1 MKKTIYLFLAMLLAN
16 ALTAQ
21 AYDVSIGTST
31 YGQVAYLSNFTES
44 DLQGEHLYVPGYVKS
59 GENWYPTIVSS
70 SAINAM
76 STMWYVVV
84 EYGCLGFGS
93 YAVKNCPKLTHV
105 ILPSSVKFLAD
116 NFISNSGHPSN
127 VLTLSLAGETAFS
140 IGQQAFASINNTGL
154 FIETSSRAAAQMW
167 TDIFSDLTLPSGIS
181 ATANF
186 SWNSP
191 AYDYTFNMTNGAS
204 LFFVVT
210 TPPTATQTGESE
222 MVGATSHSSNPQVAI
237 SCAEEDQGQ
246 YVASGL
252 QKVYCTSVA
261 DGAFLDAGITGFY
274 YLFNS
279 NVSGTRIGKKAFHN
293 DASINVVY
301 TNAEVIDNR
310 AFMQLPNLTQI
321 QLPGV
326 TSIGDSAFYCTNKNA
341 SATLKLSG
349 KLKTVGKYAFDG
361 AKVQGE
367 VVLPYG
373 ITSLGKNAF
382 ANCSITRMLIPS
394 SLRTCGTPV
403 LSGNST
409 LSELLINRDFSSSGA
424 FTTIPATCAVRVPV
438 ELLPKFKTANNWI
451 SRADYITGGAYDFRI
466 EHDDTFDRYV
476 TVTSTHQSTEDG
488 ITYAGTAAYVYQLP
502 WDVVW
507 SAFTFTLHDSETDNT
522 YNMGT
527 RYLMTEIGDSCF
539 RRMGLNQGSNLTDM
553 KHLEYIGRY
562 AYYNSMGDV
571 DLTIPSTVLEIGD
584 YAFAGAWQNININA
598 PATSRRY
605 GIECFN
611 GINDHN
617 TGTCFVENRE
627 MANFQNAIN
636 GWDISTERKNTIWSN
651 VTPFFVPD
659 GESVTFSCL
668 KDVTMPEGVKAYYV
682 NAVND
687 TEAFAELISGAI
699 PANSGTLLRGLTAGQ
714 RYTPTTTT
722 GTPSLQGNQMVAN
735 TDAETLVV
743 YGDAYLYNGDGTFNH
758 RWAAATDE
766 VPSGEACLIPS
777 PTPASWHNPL
787 IVRWSDE
794 PQHQLGDVDG
804 DGKVDVTD
812 VNILVNIILGKDSAG
827 NYDGGA
833 DVNGVDGV
841 DVSDVNAVVNI
852 ILGKN

>member
-21 AYDVSIGTST
+21 AYNVSIGTHST

-44 DLQGEHLYVPGYVKS
+44 DLLQGDHLYVPGYVKS
-59 GENWYPTIVSS
+59 GANWYPTIVSS
-70 SAINAM
+70 GAVNAM
-76 STMWYVVV
+76 STIWYVVV
-84 EYGCLGFGS
+84 EYGCLGFES
-93 YAVKNCPKLTHV
+93 SAVKNCSKLTYV
-105 ILPSSVKFLAD
+105 TLPSSVKFLAN
-116 NFISNSGHPSN
+116 NFILNSGHPSN
-127 VLTLSLAGETAFS
+127 ILNLSLAGETAFN
-140 IGQQAFASINNTGL
+140 IGQQAFASIDNTGL
-154 FIETSSRAAAQMW
+154 LVNTSSRAAAQKW
-167 TDIFSDLTLPSGIS
+167 ADIFSDLTLPSGIS
-181 ATANF
+181 ATVKF

-191 AYDYTFNMTNGAS
+191 AHDYTFHMTNGAS

-246 YVASGL
+246 NVASGL
-252 QKVYCTSVA
+252 QTVYCTSVA
-261 DGAFLDAGITGFY
+261 DGAFQDAGITRFY

-466 EHDDTFDRYV
+466 EHEDTFDRYV

-488 ITYAGTAAYVYQLP
+488 ITYVGTAAYVYQLP
-502 WDVVW
+502 WDVVDI
-507 SAFTFTLHDSETDNT
+507 SFSFTLHDSETDNT

-539 RRMGLNQGSNLTDM
+539 IRMLSQGSNLTDM

-562 AYYNSMGDV
+562 AYYNSFGSV
-571 DLTIPSTVLEIGD
+571 ELTIPSTVLEIGD
-584 YAFAGAWQNININA
+584 YAFAGAWQDININA
-598 PATSRRY
+598 PATSRHY
-605 GIECFN
+605 GTECFN
-611 GINDHN
+611 GINGRN

-636 GWDISTERKNTIWSN
+636 GWNISTERKNTIWSK

-743 YGDAYLYNGDGTFNH
+743 YDDAYLYNGDGTFNH

-766 VPSGEACLIPS
+766 VPSGEAYLIPS

-794 PQHQLGDVDG
+794 PQHQIGDVDG
-804 DGKVDVTD
+804 DDAVDIAD
-812 VNILVNIILGKDSAG
+812 VNICINIILGSNNDPDATTLADLNG
-827 NYDGGA
+827 DGT
-833 DVNGVDGV
+833 VDI
-841 DVSDVNAVVNI
+841 SDVNALINI
-852 ILGKN
+852 ILSN

>member
-1 MKKTIYLFLAMLLAN
+1 MLLAN

-21 AYDVSIGTST
+21 AYNVSIGTHST

-44 DLQGEHLYVPGYVKS
+44 DLLQGDHLYVPGYVKS
-59 GENWYPTIVSS
+59 GEKWYPTIVSS
-70 SAINAM
+70 GAVNAM

-84 EYGCLGFGS
+84 EYGCLGFES
-93 YAVKNCPKLTHV
+93 SAVKNCSKLTHV
-105 ILPSSVKFLAD
+105 ILPSSVKFLAN
-116 NFISNSGHPSN
+116 NFILNSGHPSN
-127 VLTLSLAGETAFS
+127 ILDLSLAGETAFN

-154 FIETSSRAAAQMW
+154 FIDTSSRAAAQMW
-167 TDIFSDLTLPSGIS
+167 ADIFSDLTLPAGIS
-181 ATANF
+181 ATVNF
-186 SWNSP
+186 IWNSP
-191 AYDYTFNMTNGAS
+191 AYDYTFHMTNGAS

-261 DGAFLDAGITGFY
+261 DGAFQDAEITRFY

-279 NVSGTRIGKKAFHN
+279 NLSGTRIGKKAFYN
-293 DASINVVY
+293 AASINVVY

-310 AFMQLPNLTQI
+310 AFLQLPNLTQI

-382 ANCSITRMLIPS
+382 ANCSITRMLIPG

-424 FTTIPATCAVRVPV
+424 FNTIPATCAVRVPV
-438 ELLPKFKTANNWI
+438 ELLPKYKTANNWI

-466 EHDDTFDRYV
+466 DHEDTFDRFV
-476 TVTSTHQSTEDG
+476 TVISTNPYTEDG

-502 WDVVW
+502 WDVVEY
-507 SAFTFTLHDSETDNT
+507 AFTFTLHDSETDNT

-539 RRMGLNQGSNLTDM
+539 KNMLNQGSNLTDM

-562 AYYNSMGDV
+562 AYYNSWGDV
-571 DLTIPSTVLEIGD
+571 ELTIPSTVLEIGD
-584 YAFAGAWQNININA
+584 YAFADAWQNININA
-598 PATSRRY
+598 PATSRIY
-605 GIECFN
+605 GTECFN
-611 GINDHN
+611 GIKGDYSS
-617 TGTCFVENRE
+617 TCFVENSE

-636 GWDISTERKNTIWSN
+636 GWDISTERKNTIWSK

-659 GESVTFSCL
+659 GESATFSCL

-682 NAVND
+682 NAVNN

-714 RYTPTTTT
+714 RYTLTTTT

-735 TDAETLVV
+735 TDAETFVV
-743 YGDAYLYNGDGTFNH
+743 YDDAYLYNGDGAFNH
-758 RWAAATDE
+758 RWAATTDE
-766 VPSGEACLIPS
+766 VPSGEAYLIPS

-794 PQHQLGDVDG
+794 PHYQLGDVDG
-804 DGKVDVTD
+804 
-812 VNILVNIILGKDSAG
+812 S
-827 NYDGGA
+827 
-833 DVNGVDGV
+833 GVI
-841 DVSDVNAVVNI
+841 DVSDVNSVINI
-852 ILGKN
+852 ILKKNTESDYPGNGDMNGDGIIDVVDVNAIINIILKV